1 MQARPVAQRAAFI
14 SAVIGPVIG
23 ALFLFAPIHGYCSTS
38 IVTPAPP
45 GATPGPSAAAGP
57 QTCASEALWQRQQLF
72 PMPFFAVLVWSL
84 APVLVFLGIL
94 LRLRGRRG
102 VGTGLVV
109 AGLLL
114 ESTVLISF
122 GAAPLFAPLVLL
134 PLAITTTF
142 ALRRS

>member
-1 MQARPVAQRAAFI
+1 
-14 SAVIGPVIG
+14 
-23 ALFLFAPIHGYCSTS
+23 
-38 IVTPAPP
+38 
-45 GATPGPSAAAGP
+45 
-57 QTCASEALWQRQQLF
+57 
-72 PMPFFAVLVWSL
+72 MPFFAVLVWSL